1 MKNKKINLKYLF
13 LIIPIGL
20 ILVLSLTYLANKNQ
34 AVNWHKLEQSYDQQ
48 GQQGFTLVKQNKKD
62 KLYGKLV
69 LFQLKAHAKAHV
81 GI

>member
-34 AVNWHKLEQSYDQQ
+34 IDNLS
-48 GQQGFTLVKQNKKD
+48 LVKDISCYKD
-62 KLYGKLV
+62 TRFLV
-69 LFQLKAHAKAHV
+69 VLNEML
-81 GI
+81 

>member
-81 GI
+81 DI

>member
-1 MKNKKINLKYLF
+1 ALSIPALKYGDF
-13 LIIPIGL
+13 RAFFI
-20 ILVLSLTYLANKNQ
+20 KNQ

>member
-20 ILVLSLTYLANKNQ
+20 ILMLSLTYLANKNQ

-48 GQQGFTLVKQNKKD
+48 GQQA
-62 KLYGKLV
+62 LY
-69 LFQLKAHAKAHV
+69 
-81 GI
+81 IS

>member
-34 AVNWHKLEQSYDQQ
+34 IDDEINWMMMKEKQQ
-48 GQQGFTLVKQNKKD
+48 LRKHT
-62 KLYGKLV
+62 V
-69 LFQLKAHAKAHV
+69 LPP
-81 GI
+81 